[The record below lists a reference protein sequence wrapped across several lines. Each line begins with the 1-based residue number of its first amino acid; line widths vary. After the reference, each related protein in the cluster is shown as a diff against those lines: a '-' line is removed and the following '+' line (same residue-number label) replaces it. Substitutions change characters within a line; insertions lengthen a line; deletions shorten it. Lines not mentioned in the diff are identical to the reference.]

1 MVTLKS
7 NNNSNLWI
15 GGAILFS
22 GRSDPEWILE
32 EKHVEHLMQ
41 IWNGL
46 PSAPGNII
54 IPNILGYKGCFIS
67 TNDKKKW
74 ITFRG
79 KVTFYE
85 NDKAIESRID
95 TGRVF
100 EKKIIDTAPKD
111 VIPKAMLIE
120 EFE

>member
-7 NNNSNLWI
+7 NSNANLWI

-22 GRSDPEWILE
+22 GRSDPQWILE
-32 EKHVEHLMQ
+32 ETQAEQLMQ
-41 IWNGL
+41 IWSAL
-46 PSAPGNII
+46 PSAQGNIV
-54 IPNILGYKGCFIS
+54 IPNILGYKGCYLS
-67 TNDKKKW
+67 TNGKKKW

-79 KVTFYE
+79 KVTYYE
-85 NDKAIESRID
+85 NNEAMESRID
-95 TGRVF
+95 NGRIF

>member
-1 MVTLKS
+1 
-7 NNNSNLWI
+7 
-15 GGAILFS
+15 
-22 GRSDPEWILE
+22 
-32 EKHVEHLMQ
+32 MQ

-54 IPNILGYKGCFIS
+54 IPNILGYKGCYIR
-67 TNDKKKW
+67 TNNKKKW

-79 KVTFYE
+79 KVTCYE
-85 NDKAIESRID
+85 NDTAIESRID

-100 EKKIIDTAPKD
+100 EKKIIDTAPED
-111 VIPKAMLIE
+111 AIPKAMLIE

>member
-1 MVTLKS
+1 
-7 NNNSNLWI
+7 
-15 GGAILFS
+15 
-22 GRSDPEWILE
+22 
-32 EKHVEHLMQ
+32 MQ

-46 PSAPGNII
+46 SSAPGNIV
-54 IPNILGYKGCFIS
+54 IPNILGYKGCFIN

-79 KVTFYE
+79 KVTYYE
-85 NDKAIESRID
+85 NNKAIESRID

-100 EKKIIDTAPKD
+100 EKKIIDTAPKGI
-111 VIPKAMLIE
+111 IPKALLIE